1 MFLPSEGMSFFLQC
15 CEGKEAHD
23 RVLLSDKGKV
33 WRKQHTNLFRRA
45 VSEAGLPKSFVF
57 HGLRHT
63 YASDLVRAGA
73 TLDVVAKQLGHANTR
88 TVSDTYGHLS
98 GHFREEQVQAM
109 FSPLSPNYVEASER
123 EADQLAA
130 MRDSFGNRDWRDYGK
145 AKGGSSHP
153 AQAYSATAKGVF
165 QVFESAEGQ

>member
-1 MFLPSEGMSFFLQC
+1 
-15 CEGKEAHD
+15 
-23 RVLLSDKGKV
+23 
-33 WRKQHTNLFRRA
+33 
-45 VSEAGLPKSFVF
+45 VF

-73 TLDVVAKQLGHANTR
+73 TLDVVARQLGHANTR

-109 FSPLSPNYVEASER
+109 FSPLSPKYVEASER

-130 MRDSFGNRDWRDYGK
+130 MRDSFGNCDWRDYGK
-145 AKGGSSHP
+145 AMGCSSQP
-153 AQAYSATAKGVF
+153 AQAYRATAKGVL